1 MGVPRVL
8 RDDSRYNTD
17 ELDQAADTAAE
28 EVAARESAAGERENR
43 DG

>member
-1 MGVPRVL
+1 VTVPRVL

-28 EVAARESAAGERENR
+28 EVAARESVAGEQENR